1 MEGGNTF
8 TSQFAGE
15 GYTDNL
21 GDEHFRNLARL
32 RLGEEMMTLL
42 GKQRHWR
49 RQSRLCAGYT
59 YRPGGHLGC
68 GRQHCQR
75 YRVYCGRGGH

>member
-21 GDEHFRNLARL
+21 VTSISEPCAFA
-32 RLGEEMMTLL
+32 LG
-42 GKQRHWR
+42 
-49 RQSRLCAGYT
+49 
-59 YRPGGHLGC
+59 
-68 GRQHCQR
+68 
-75 YRVYCGRGGH
+75 